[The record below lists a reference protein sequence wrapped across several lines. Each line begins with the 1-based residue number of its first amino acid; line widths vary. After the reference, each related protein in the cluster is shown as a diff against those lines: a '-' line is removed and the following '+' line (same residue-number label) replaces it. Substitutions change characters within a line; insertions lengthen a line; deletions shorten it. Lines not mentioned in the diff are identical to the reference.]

1 MMTSGMKLVVSHA
14 GFFTLVQD
22 LGRIGFRRYG
32 VSVGGALDP
41 HALRI
46 ANLLVENDE
55 GAAGLEITFGGFRG
69 QFEDR
74 RLVAWCGGSFDVRIG
89 SELLPAGHV
98 GAIEAGEEL
107 VINAPKNGCRAWVAI
122 SGGID
127 LPKVLDS
134 RSTDI
139 RAEFGGLDGRVL
151 RAGDVIPLGPPPS
164 GAVEVAGLL
173 RKDRI
178 SAWCAPPIWT
188 LTAKDSPTLRFVRGR
203 EWDRFDDS
211 AHENFINQAYTVS
224 ADSNR
229 MGARLDGPLLWC
241 PNAGDL
247 ISEAVAPGTVQVPP
261 SAKPI
266 LLLRD
271 CQTIGGYPKLAH
283 VITVDLAAAAQL
295 KQGDHVR
302 FHEISLAEAHRLL
315 FRRERDLGLFRVGL
329 EARAA

>member
-1 MMTSGMKLVVSHA
+1 MRFGMRLTVEHA

-89 SELLPAGHV
+89 SVTLPAGHA
-98 GAIEAGEEL
+98 GKIEPGEEL
-107 VINAPKNGCRAWVAI
+107 VVNPPKLGCRAWLAI

-127 LPKVLDS
+127 LPKILES
-134 RSTDI
+134 RSTDL
-139 RAEFGGLDGRVL
+139 RAEFGGLDGRPL
-151 RAGDVIPLGPPPS
+151 RAGDVIPLGPETN
-164 GAVEVAGLL
+164 GAHDVSGLL
-173 RKDRI
+173 RKERVSTWSAPI
-178 SAWCAPPIWT
+178 SWT
-188 LTAKDSPTLRFVRGR
+188 LTAKDSPTLRFVRGN
-203 EWDRFDDS
+203 EWDGFDSS
-211 AHENFINQAYTVS
+211 AHENFLQQPFTVS

-229 MGARLDGPLLWC
+229 MGARFDGPLLWRSDL
-241 PNAGDL
+241 GDL

-266 LLLRD
+266 LLLGD
-271 CQTIGGYPKLAH
+271 CQTIGGYPKIGH
-283 VITVDLAAAAQL
+283 VVTVDLATAAQL
-295 KQGDHVR
+295 RPGDHVR
-302 FHEISLAEAHRLL
+302 FRELTLPEAHRLL
-315 FRRERDLGLFRVGL
+315 FQRERDLGLFRVGL